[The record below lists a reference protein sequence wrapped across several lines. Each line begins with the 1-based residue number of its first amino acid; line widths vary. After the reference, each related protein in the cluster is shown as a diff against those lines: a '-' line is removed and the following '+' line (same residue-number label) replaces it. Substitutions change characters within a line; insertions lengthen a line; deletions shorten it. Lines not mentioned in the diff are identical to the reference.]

1 MKEARRFFEQAIQ
14 KDRLSH
20 LYLLF
25 GLKGSGKLE
34 LALDV
39 AYLIIKGDKET
50 DVLLRSQVYDR
61 KSPNVMVIEPEGQ
74 SIKKEQIIALQQEF
88 SKTSL
93 VKGPRVYI
101 INHIDKM
108 TQSAANSLLKFMEE
122 PQSNTV
128 YGFLLT
134 ENKDAVISTILS
146 RSQIITLKSMDEQA
160 LKAALIEE
168 QVDPEMAAF
177 VPYLTKNLD
186 EAMRMAMD
194 PNYVEL
200 MLFMK
205 EFSSA
210 WQKKHQSLVL
220 FFMKSSRLLTYDRA
234 FYQSFLEVMLLYFLD
249 MIYYKTH
256 QPIVLDFLKE
266 DIQTISAEMSIETI
280 EGITRHIKDT
290 LKRQTYYIN
299 LDMALDHLAY
309 VLDQSR

>member
-1 MKEARRFFEQAIQ
+1 MKQALIFFEQAI
-14 KDRLSH
+14 KKERMSH
-20 LYLLF
+20 LYLLY

-34 LALDV
+34 LALEV
-39 AYLIIKGDKET
+39 AYLILKDK
-50 DVLLRSQVYDR
+50 DVSNDILRLQIQER
-61 KSPNVMVIEPEGQ
+61 KSPNVMVIEPDGQ
-74 SIKKEQIIALQQEF
+74 TIKKEQIIALQQEF

-101 INHIDKM
+101 ISHIDKM

-122 PQSNTV
+122 PSNKGV

-146 RSQIITLKSMDEQA
+146 RSQIIALKSMDEQT
-160 LKAALIEE
+160 LKEALIKE
-168 QVDPEMAAF
+168 QVDIEMASF

-186 EAMRMAMD
+186 EAIRMSMD

-205 EFSSA
+205 EFSA
-210 WQKKHQSLVL
+210 TWQKKNQPLVL
-220 FFMKSSRLLTYDRA
+220 FFMKSSKLLTYDRA
-234 FYQSFLEVMLLYFLD
+234 FFKSFLELILLYFLD
-249 MIYYKTH
+249 LVYYKTH
-256 QPIVLDFLKE
+256 QPIVLEFLKE
-266 DIQTISAEMSIETI
+266 DIQHISSSMSIQQI
-280 EGITRHIKDT
+280 EVITRHIKDL
-290 LKRQTYYIN
+290 LKRQNYYIN